1 MPIEG
6 DDWSGGAALPNW
18 ARASN
23 QPKKP
28 TGFVRDLSPS
38 WEAEKRDRE
47 VAEQGIAV
55 VLQSE
60 PLWKPNDSRWLV
72 PESEYGWVLY
82 VLKWGGPCVYCTGR
96 VEADERGLYSR
107 RINSVAHIA
116 CEGSGRFVRAS
127 DRLGDSN
134 TFSLTGRRLAK

>member
-18 ARASN
+18 ARAAN

-28 TGFVRDLSPS
+28 TGFVIDISPS
-38 WEAEKRDRE
+38 WELEKRARE
-47 VAEQGIAV
+47 IEEHGQAAV
-55 VLQSE
+55 LKSE
-60 PLWKPNDSRWLV
+60 PLWASNDPRWHV
-72 PESEYGWVLY
+72 PESQYGWVPY
-82 VLKWGGPCVYCTGR
+82 ILKWGGPCVYCTER

-116 CEGSGRFVRAS
+116 CEASGRFSRAS

-134 TFSLTGRRLAK
+134 TFSLTSRRPAK